1 MSGTTTAETWEYDQL
16 TAQPE
21 TLYGADDLTHL
32 EGLDAVRKRPGMYIG
47 STDSRG
53 VGHLVNEILDNSTD
67 EGVAGHATRV
77 EVILHAD
84 GSVQVDDDGRGIP
97 TDVHAKSGISG
108 VELVLTRLHAGG
120 KFGGSG
126 YKTSGGLHGVGASA
140 VNALSRRFDVT
151 VRRGGKVHAM
161 SFRHGVPGV
170 FAGPGPD
177 AAFTPGP
184 GLQVLGAMKRGQR
197 TGTSIRYWHDARYF
211 ETGATLDVEAV
222 RLKVRNTAFL
232 VPGVSYLLRDETGE
246 EPVEETFHFPNGLTD
261 MVEFLAP
268 AGDRP
273 VSGTLLVAGEG
284 TYRENAA
291 DANGVMQS
299 NVQRRAEVEI
309 AFRWGTGY
317 DRTVECFTN
326 TIRNAHGGTHRKG
339 FERALARTLA
349 EAARSA
355 RGLLRPKED
364 APTLDDVLEGM
375 TAVVHVR
382 IPEPQFTSQTK
393 DELSTAGITK
403 VLQGLV
409 EAHVKA
415 WLEDRRTKAEAR
427 TVLQKIVDAA
437 RVRLT
442 QKQQKDAA
450 RRKTALEGASMPP
463 KLVDCRATGVDRSEL
478 FIVEGD
484 SALGCFT
491 GDTMVA
497 LASGRSRSFADLAAD
512 WAQGISH
519 FGYTTNKAGRVVVA
533 PLVEPRL
540 TKRDAPLVR
549 VTIDNGEMVRC
560 TPDHLFRLR
569 DGSYR
574 RADAL
579 APGDSLMP
587 LYRSLSSKAEG
598 QKLQGYERVWMN
610 DKEEWVYTHY
620 LADAWNLRHGRDSA
634 TNGNV
639 RHHIDIDKRNNDPR
653 NLRRMTW
660 ADHSAL
666 HAAMMGEHVHAG
678 WREWFANGGREIR
691 SAMLT
696 AQWRDPAFREAC
708 LARLFTLNESP
719 AFRAKLEQAFQDWY
733 TALSPDEQ
741 RAYAERMRERQAT
754 YWSQPEH
761 REAAAERVR
770 RFFVDPA
777 RRAEWRERSLRQWQD
792 HDLRAWRSGKTVEQF
807 ADPTER
813 ERQRNAVSAWHR
825 NNPQFGEQHSR
836 RMRQRMTDPDTGHLA
851 RVQAG
856 RARYVASVPREDR
869 VARQLEGRRL
879 AALRRLAPLLS
890 LADEDLA
897 AAYEA
902 ERVRTARTGLRF
914 DRLLDLYDGD
924 YGRLREAASLVN
936 HRVVSVEPLDETA
949 DVYDLTVDGYHNFA
963 LEAGVFVHNSARV
976 ARTAEYQALLPIRG
990 KILNVQKANLQQVLD
1005 NAECAAIVQV
1015 LGAGSG
1021 RTFDLSSMRYGRV
1034 LIMADADVDGAHIR
1048 TLLITLFAR
1057 YMRPLIEAGR
1067 LYAAMPPLHKI
1078 TTKGRNPQTTYTYT
1092 QAEMEATVR
1101 KLEKAGKQIVTPIP
1115 RFKGL
1120 GEMDADE
1127 LWDTTMNPATRAV
1140 RRITLDDV
1148 DAAERILELL
1158 MGEKVE
1164 PRRNWL
1170 IESADRVDRDA
1181 IDA

>member
-1 MSGTTTAETWEYDQL
+1 MTAEPD
-16 TAQPE
+16 

-67 EGVAGHATRV
+67 EGVAGHATTV

-151 VRRGGKVHAM
+151 VRRAGKVHAM
-161 SFRHGVPGV
+161 SFRHGVPGI
-170 FAGPGPD
+170 FDGDGPEAP
-177 AAFTPGP
+177 FTAGP
-184 GLQVLGAMKRGQR
+184 GLQVIGAMKRGQR
-197 TGTSIRYWHDARYF
+197 TGTSIRWWHDARYF
-211 ETGATLDVEAV
+211 ETGAALDVDAV
-222 RLKVRNTAFL
+222 RMKLRNTAFL
-232 VPGVSYLLRDETGE
+232 VPGVTYLLRDLTGE
-246 EPVEETFHFPNGLTD
+246 APAEERFHYPNGLSD

-273 VSGTLLVAGEG
+273 VSGMLLVNGEG

-299 NVQRRAEVEI
+299 NVQRRAEVEV

-317 DRTVECFTN
+317 ERTVECFTN

-339 FERALARTLA
+339 FERALVRTLA
-349 EAARSA
+349 DAVRST
-355 RGLLRPKED
+355 RGLLKAKEEP
-364 APTLDDVLEGM
+364 PTLDDVLEGM

-393 DELSTAGITK
+393 DELSTTGITK
-403 VLQGLV
+403 VIQTLV
-409 EAHVKA
+409 DAHIKA

-427 TVLQKIVDAA
+427 VVLQKIVDAA

-463 KLVDCRATGVDRSEL
+463 KLVDCRATGIDRSEL

-484 SALGCFT
+484 SALGT
-491 GDTMVA
+491 SRMA
-497 LASGRSRSFADLAAD
+497 RSS
-512 WAQGISH
+512 
-519 FGYTTNKAGRVVVA
+519 
-533 PLVEPRL
+533 
-540 TKRDAPLVR
+540 
-549 VTIDNGEMVRC
+549 
-560 TPDHLFRLR
+560 
-569 DGSYR
+569 
-574 RADAL
+574 
-579 APGDSLMP
+579 
-587 LYRSLSSKAEG
+587 
-598 QKLQGYERVWMN
+598 
-610 DKEEWVYTHY
+610 
-620 LADAWNLRHGRDSA
+620 
-634 TNGNV
+634 
-639 RHHIDIDKRNNDPR
+639 
-653 NLRRMTW
+653 
-660 ADHSAL
+660 
-666 HAAMMGEHVHAG
+666 
-678 WREWFANGGREIR
+678 
-691 SAMLT
+691 
-696 AQWRDPAFREAC
+696 
-708 LARLFTLNESP
+708 
-719 AFRAKLEQAFQDWY
+719 
-733 TALSPDEQ
+733 
-741 RAYAERMRERQAT
+741 
-754 YWSQPEH
+754 
-761 REAAAERVR
+761 
-770 RFFVDPA
+770 
-777 RRAEWRERSLRQWQD
+777 
-792 HDLRAWRSGKTVEQF
+792 
-807 ADPTER
+807 
-813 ERQRNAVSAWHR
+813 
-825 NNPQFGEQHSR
+825 
-836 RMRQRMTDPDTGHLA
+836 
-851 RVQAG
+851 
-856 RARYVASVPREDR
+856 
-869 VARQLEGRRL
+869 
-879 AALRRLAPLLS
+879 
-890 LADEDLA
+890 
-897 AAYEA
+897 
-902 ERVRTARTGLRF
+902 
-914 DRLLDLYDGD
+914 
-924 YGRLREAASLVN
+924 
-936 HRVVSVEPLDETA
+936 
-949 DVYDLTVDGYHNFA
+949 
-963 LEAGVFVHNSARV
+963 
-976 ARTAEYQALLPIRG
+976 EYQALLPIRG

-1021 RTFDLSSMRYGRV
+1021 RTFDLAALRYGRV

-1078 TTKGRNPQTTYTYT
+1078 TTKGRSPQTVYTYT

-1170 IESADRVDRDA
+1170 IDSADRVDRDA

>member
-1 MSGTTTAETWEYDQL
+1 MVRGSHGERHHTAETWEYDQL

-67 EGVAGHATRV
+67 EGVAGHATTV
-77 EVILHAD
+77 DVILHAD

-170 FAGPGPD
+170 FDGDGPD
-177 AAFTPGP
+177 APFTPGP
-184 GLQVLGAMKRGQR
+184 GLQIVGAMKRGQR
-197 TGTSIRYWHDARYF
+197 TGTSIRWWHDPRYF
-211 ETGATLDVEAV
+211 ETGAALDTEAV
-222 RLKVRNTAFL
+222 RLKLRNTAFL
-232 VPGVSYLLRDETGE
+232 VPGVAYRLRDETGE
-246 EPVEETFHFPNGLTD
+246 EAVEERFHFPAGLTD

-273 VSGTLLVAGEG
+273 VSGTLLVTGEG

-299 NVQRRAEVEI
+299 NVQRRAEVEV

-317 DRTVECFTN
+317 ERTVECFTN

-349 EAARSA
+349 EAARNA
-355 RGLLRPKED
+355 RGLLKPKED

-409 EAHVKA
+409 EAHLKS
-415 WLEDRRTKAEAR
+415 WLDDRRTKAEAR

-450 RRKTALEGASMPP
+450 RRKTALEGAAMPA
-463 KLVDCRATGVDRSEL
+463 KLVDCRAAGIERSEL

-484 SALGCFT
+484 SALGT
-491 GDTMVA
+491 G
-497 LASGRSRSFADLAAD
+497 R
-512 WAQGISH
+512 
-519 FGYTTNKAGRVVVA
+519 
-533 PLVEPRL
+533 
-540 TKRDAPLVR
+540 
-549 VTIDNGEMVRC
+549 
-560 TPDHLFRLR
+560 
-569 DGSYR
+569 
-574 RADAL
+574 
-579 APGDSLMP
+579 
-587 LYRSLSSKAEG
+587 
-598 QKLQGYERVWMN
+598 
-610 DKEEWVYTHY
+610 
-620 LADAWNLRHGRDSA
+620 
-634 TNGNV
+634 
-639 RHHIDIDKRNNDPR
+639 
-653 NLRRMTW
+653 
-660 ADHSAL
+660 
-666 HAAMMGEHVHAG
+666 
-678 WREWFANGGREIR
+678 
-691 SAMLT
+691 
-696 AQWRDPAFREAC
+696 
-708 LARLFTLNESP
+708 LARS
-719 AFRAKLEQAFQDWY
+719 
-733 TALSPDEQ
+733 S
-741 RAYAERMRERQAT
+741 
-754 YWSQPEH
+754 
-761 REAAAERVR
+761 
-770 RFFVDPA
+770 
-777 RRAEWRERSLRQWQD
+777 
-792 HDLRAWRSGKTVEQF
+792 
-807 ADPTER
+807 
-813 ERQRNAVSAWHR
+813 
-825 NNPQFGEQHSR
+825 
-836 RMRQRMTDPDTGHLA
+836 
-851 RVQAG
+851 
-856 RARYVASVPREDR
+856 
-869 VARQLEGRRL
+869 
-879 AALRRLAPLLS
+879 
-890 LADEDLA
+890 
-897 AAYEA
+897 
-902 ERVRTARTGLRF
+902 
-914 DRLLDLYDGD
+914 
-924 YGRLREAASLVN
+924 
-936 HRVVSVEPLDETA
+936 
-949 DVYDLTVDGYHNFA
+949 
-963 LEAGVFVHNSARV
+963 
-976 ARTAEYQALLPIRG
+976 EYQALLPIRG

-1021 RTFDLSSMRYGRV
+1021 RTFDLSALRYGRV

-1078 TTKGRNPQTTYTYT
+1078 TTKGRSPQTVYTYT

-1101 KLEKAGKQIVTPIP
+1101 KLEKVGKQIVTPIP

-1127 LWDTTMNPATRAV
+1127 LWETTMNPATRAV

-1148 DAAERILELL
+1148 EAAERILELL

-1170 IESADRVDRDA
+1170 IDSADRVDRDA

>member
-1 MSGTTTAETWEYDQL
+1 MTAE
-16 TAQPE
+16 PE

-67 EGVAGHATRV
+67 EGVAGHATRI
-77 EVILHAD
+77 EVTLHAD

-97 TDVHAKSGISG
+97 TDVHARSGLSG

-161 SFRHGVPGV
+161 SFRHGVPGI
-170 FAGPGPD
+170 FDGDGPE
-177 AAFTPGP
+177 ARFTPGP
-184 GLQVLGAMKRGQR
+184 GLQIVGAMKRRQP
-197 TGTSIRYWHDARYF
+197 TGTSIRWWHDPRYF
-211 ETGATLDVEAV
+211 ETGAKLDGEAV
-222 RLKVRNTAFL
+222 RLKLRNTAFL
-232 VPGVSYLLRDETGE
+232 VPGVTYHLRDETGE
-246 EPVEETFHFPNGLTD
+246 TPVEETFHFPNGLTD
-261 MVEFLAP
+261 MVEFIAP

-273 VSGTLLVAGEG
+273 VSGMLFVTGEG

-317 DRTVECFTN
+317 ERTVECFTN

-349 EAARSA
+349 DAARNT
-355 RGLLRPKED
+355 RGLLKAKED

-403 VLQGLV
+403 VVQGLV
-409 EAHVKA
+409 EQHLKS
-415 WLEDRRTKAEAR
+415 WLEDRKTRAEAR

-450 RRKTALEGASMPP
+450 RRKTALEGASMPA
-463 KLVDCRATGVDRSEL
+463 KLVDCRATGIDRSEL

-484 SALGCFT
+484 SALGT
-491 GDTMVA
+491 SRMA
-497 LASGRSRSFADLAAD
+497 RSS
-512 WAQGISH
+512 
-519 FGYTTNKAGRVVVA
+519 
-533 PLVEPRL
+533 
-540 TKRDAPLVR
+540 
-549 VTIDNGEMVRC
+549 
-560 TPDHLFRLR
+560 
-569 DGSYR
+569 
-574 RADAL
+574 
-579 APGDSLMP
+579 
-587 LYRSLSSKAEG
+587 
-598 QKLQGYERVWMN
+598 
-610 DKEEWVYTHY
+610 
-620 LADAWNLRHGRDSA
+620 
-634 TNGNV
+634 
-639 RHHIDIDKRNNDPR
+639 
-653 NLRRMTW
+653 
-660 ADHSAL
+660 
-666 HAAMMGEHVHAG
+666 
-678 WREWFANGGREIR
+678 
-691 SAMLT
+691 
-696 AQWRDPAFREAC
+696 
-708 LARLFTLNESP
+708 
-719 AFRAKLEQAFQDWY
+719 
-733 TALSPDEQ
+733 
-741 RAYAERMRERQAT
+741 
-754 YWSQPEH
+754 
-761 REAAAERVR
+761 
-770 RFFVDPA
+770 
-777 RRAEWRERSLRQWQD
+777 
-792 HDLRAWRSGKTVEQF
+792 
-807 ADPTER
+807 
-813 ERQRNAVSAWHR
+813 
-825 NNPQFGEQHSR
+825 
-836 RMRQRMTDPDTGHLA
+836 
-851 RVQAG
+851 
-856 RARYVASVPREDR
+856 
-869 VARQLEGRRL
+869 
-879 AALRRLAPLLS
+879 
-890 LADEDLA
+890 
-897 AAYEA
+897 
-902 ERVRTARTGLRF
+902 
-914 DRLLDLYDGD
+914 
-924 YGRLREAASLVN
+924 
-936 HRVVSVEPLDETA
+936 
-949 DVYDLTVDGYHNFA
+949 
-963 LEAGVFVHNSARV
+963 
-976 ARTAEYQALLPIRG
+976 EYQALLPIRG
-990 KILNVQKANLQQVLD
+990 KILNVQKANLQQILD

-1021 RTFDLSSMRYGRV
+1021 RTFDLSALRYGRV

-1078 TTKGRNPQTTYTYT
+1078 TTKGRNPQTIYTYT
-1092 QAEMEATVR
+1092 QAEMESTVR
-1101 KLEKAGKQIVTPIP
+1101 RLEKAGKQIVTPIP

-1127 LWDTTMNPATRAV
+1127 LWETTMNPATRAV

-1148 DAAERILELL
+1148 EAAEQILDLL

-1170 IESADRVDRDA
+1170 IDSADRVDREA

>member
-1 MSGTTTAETWEYDQL
+1 MTAEPD
-16 TAQPE
+16 

-67 EGVAGHATRV
+67 EGVAGHASNV
-77 EVILHAD
+77 EVTLHAD

-140 VNALSRRFDVT
+140 VNALSHRFDVT
-151 VRRGGKVHAM
+151 VRRAGKVHAM
-161 SFRHGVPGV
+161 SFRHGVPGI
-170 FAGPGPD
+170 FDGDGPD
-177 AAFTPGP
+177 APFTAGP
-184 GLQVLGAMKRGQR
+184 GLQVIGAMKRGHR
-197 TGTSIRYWHDARYF
+197 TGTSIRWWHDARYF
-211 ETGATLDVEAV
+211 ETGAALDIDAV
-222 RLKVRNTAFL
+222 RTKLRNTAFL
-232 VPGVSYLLRDETGE
+232 VPGVTYLLRDLTGE
-246 EPVEETFHFPNGLTD
+246 APAEERFHYPNGLSD

-273 VSGTLLVAGEG
+273 VSGTLLVNGEG

-291 DANGVMQS
+291 DASGVMQS
-299 NVQRRAEVEI
+299 NVQRRAEVEV

-317 DRTVECFTN
+317 ERTVECFTN

-339 FERALARTLA
+339 FERALVRALA
-349 EAARSA
+349 DAVRNT
-355 RGLLRPKED
+355 RGLLKAKEEP
-364 APTLDDVLEGM
+364 PTLDDVLEGM

-393 DELSTAGITK
+393 DELSTPGITK

-409 EAHVKA
+409 DAHIKA

-463 KLVDCRATGVDRSEL
+463 KLVDCRATGIDRSEL

-484 SALGCFT
+484 SALGT
-491 GDTMVA
+491 SRMA
-497 LASGRSRSFADLAAD
+497 RSS
-512 WAQGISH
+512 
-519 FGYTTNKAGRVVVA
+519 
-533 PLVEPRL
+533 
-540 TKRDAPLVR
+540 
-549 VTIDNGEMVRC
+549 
-560 TPDHLFRLR
+560 
-569 DGSYR
+569 
-574 RADAL
+574 
-579 APGDSLMP
+579 
-587 LYRSLSSKAEG
+587 
-598 QKLQGYERVWMN
+598 
-610 DKEEWVYTHY
+610 
-620 LADAWNLRHGRDSA
+620 
-634 TNGNV
+634 
-639 RHHIDIDKRNNDPR
+639 
-653 NLRRMTW
+653 
-660 ADHSAL
+660 
-666 HAAMMGEHVHAG
+666 
-678 WREWFANGGREIR
+678 
-691 SAMLT
+691 
-696 AQWRDPAFREAC
+696 
-708 LARLFTLNESP
+708 
-719 AFRAKLEQAFQDWY
+719 
-733 TALSPDEQ
+733 
-741 RAYAERMRERQAT
+741 
-754 YWSQPEH
+754 
-761 REAAAERVR
+761 
-770 RFFVDPA
+770 
-777 RRAEWRERSLRQWQD
+777 
-792 HDLRAWRSGKTVEQF
+792 
-807 ADPTER
+807 
-813 ERQRNAVSAWHR
+813 
-825 NNPQFGEQHSR
+825 
-836 RMRQRMTDPDTGHLA
+836 
-851 RVQAG
+851 
-856 RARYVASVPREDR
+856 
-869 VARQLEGRRL
+869 
-879 AALRRLAPLLS
+879 
-890 LADEDLA
+890 
-897 AAYEA
+897 
-902 ERVRTARTGLRF
+902 
-914 DRLLDLYDGD
+914 
-924 YGRLREAASLVN
+924 
-936 HRVVSVEPLDETA
+936 
-949 DVYDLTVDGYHNFA
+949 
-963 LEAGVFVHNSARV
+963 
-976 ARTAEYQALLPIRG
+976 EYQALLPIRG

-1021 RTFDLSSMRYGRV
+1021 RTFDLAALRYGRV

-1078 TTKGRNPQTTYTYT
+1078 TTRGRNPQIVYTYT
-1092 QAEMEATVR
+1092 QAEMETTVR

-1170 IESADRVDRDA
+1170 IDSADRVDREA

>member
-1 MSGTTTAETWEYDQL
+1 MGNRHGDRHHTAETWEYDQL

-67 EGVAGHATRV
+67 EGVGGHATKID
-77 EVILHAD
+77 VILHAD
-84 GSVQVDDDGRGIP
+84 GSVRVDDDGRGIP

-151 VRRGGKVHAM
+151 VRRGGKVHSM

-170 FAGPGPD
+170 FDGDGPD
-177 AAFTPGP
+177 APFTPGP
-184 GLQVLGAMKRGQR
+184 GLQIVGAMKRGQR
-197 TGTSIRYWHDARYF
+197 TGTSIRWWHDPRYF
-211 ETGATLDVEAV
+211 ETGAALDTEAV
-222 RLKVRNTAFL
+222 RLKLRNTAFL
-232 VPGVSYLLRDETGE
+232 VPGVAYRLRDETGE
-246 EPVEETFHFPNGLTD
+246 KPVEENFHFPNGLTD
-261 MVEFLAP
+261 MVENLAP
-268 AGDRP
+268 AGDRA
-273 VSGTLLVAGEG
+273 VSGTLLVTGEG

-299 NVQRRAEVEI
+299 NVQRRAEVEV

-317 DRTVECFTN
+317 ERTVECFTN

-349 EAARSA
+349 EAARNT
-355 RGLLRPKED
+355 RGLLKPKED

-409 EAHVKA
+409 EAHLKA
-415 WLEDRRTKAEAR
+415 WLEDRKTKAEAR

-450 RRKTALEGASMPP
+450 RRKTALEGASMPA

-484 SALGCFT
+484 SALGT
-491 GDTMVA
+491 SRMA
-497 LASGRSRSFADLAAD
+497 RSS
-512 WAQGISH
+512 
-519 FGYTTNKAGRVVVA
+519 
-533 PLVEPRL
+533 
-540 TKRDAPLVR
+540 
-549 VTIDNGEMVRC
+549 
-560 TPDHLFRLR
+560 
-569 DGSYR
+569 
-574 RADAL
+574 
-579 APGDSLMP
+579 
-587 LYRSLSSKAEG
+587 
-598 QKLQGYERVWMN
+598 
-610 DKEEWVYTHY
+610 
-620 LADAWNLRHGRDSA
+620 
-634 TNGNV
+634 
-639 RHHIDIDKRNNDPR
+639 
-653 NLRRMTW
+653 
-660 ADHSAL
+660 
-666 HAAMMGEHVHAG
+666 
-678 WREWFANGGREIR
+678 
-691 SAMLT
+691 
-696 AQWRDPAFREAC
+696 
-708 LARLFTLNESP
+708 
-719 AFRAKLEQAFQDWY
+719 
-733 TALSPDEQ
+733 
-741 RAYAERMRERQAT
+741 
-754 YWSQPEH
+754 
-761 REAAAERVR
+761 
-770 RFFVDPA
+770 
-777 RRAEWRERSLRQWQD
+777 
-792 HDLRAWRSGKTVEQF
+792 
-807 ADPTER
+807 
-813 ERQRNAVSAWHR
+813 
-825 NNPQFGEQHSR
+825 
-836 RMRQRMTDPDTGHLA
+836 
-851 RVQAG
+851 
-856 RARYVASVPREDR
+856 
-869 VARQLEGRRL
+869 
-879 AALRRLAPLLS
+879 
-890 LADEDLA
+890 
-897 AAYEA
+897 
-902 ERVRTARTGLRF
+902 
-914 DRLLDLYDGD
+914 
-924 YGRLREAASLVN
+924 
-936 HRVVSVEPLDETA
+936 
-949 DVYDLTVDGYHNFA
+949 
-963 LEAGVFVHNSARV
+963 
-976 ARTAEYQALLPIRG
+976 EYQALLPIRG

-1021 RTFDLSSMRYGRV
+1021 RTFDLSALRYGRV

-1078 TTKGRNPQTTYTYT
+1078 TTKGRNPQTVYTYT

-1127 LWDTTMNPATRAV
+1127 LWETTMNPATRAV

-1148 DAAERILELL
+1148 EAAERILELL

-1170 IESADRVDRDA
+1170 IESADLVDRDA

>member
-1 MSGTTTAETWEYDQL
+1 M

-67 EGVAGHATRV
+67 EGVAGHARKV

-151 VRRGGKVHAM
+151 VRRGGKIHAM
-161 SFRHGVPGV
+161 SFRHGVPGI
-170 FAGPGPD
+170 FAGDGPD
-177 AAFTPGP
+177 APFTPGP
-184 GLQVLGAMKRGQR
+184 GLQIVGAMKRGQR

-211 ETGATLDVEAV
+211 ETGAALDVAAV
-222 RLKVRNTAFL
+222 RMKLRNTAFL
-232 VPGVSYLLRDETGE
+232 VPGVDYRLRDETTE
-246 EPVEETFHFPNGLTD
+246 EPAEERFHFPDGLTD

-273 VSGTLLVAGEG
+273 VSGTLLVTGEG

-309 AFRWGTGY
+309 ALRWGTGY
-317 DRTVECFTN
+317 ERTVECFTN

-339 FERALARTLA
+339 FERALVRTLA
-349 EAARSA
+349 EAARNA
-355 RGLLRPKED
+355 RGLLKPKED

-403 VLQGLV
+403 VVQGLV
-409 EAHVKA
+409 EQHLKG

-450 RRKTALEGASMPP
+450 RRKTALEGAAMPA
-463 KLVDCRATGVDRSEL
+463 KLVDCRATGVERSEL

-484 SALGCFT
+484 SALGT
-491 GDTMVA
+491 SRMA
-497 LASGRSRSFADLAAD
+497 RSS
-512 WAQGISH
+512 
-519 FGYTTNKAGRVVVA
+519 
-533 PLVEPRL
+533 
-540 TKRDAPLVR
+540 
-549 VTIDNGEMVRC
+549 
-560 TPDHLFRLR
+560 
-569 DGSYR
+569 
-574 RADAL
+574 
-579 APGDSLMP
+579 
-587 LYRSLSSKAEG
+587 
-598 QKLQGYERVWMN
+598 
-610 DKEEWVYTHY
+610 
-620 LADAWNLRHGRDSA
+620 
-634 TNGNV
+634 
-639 RHHIDIDKRNNDPR
+639 
-653 NLRRMTW
+653 
-660 ADHSAL
+660 
-666 HAAMMGEHVHAG
+666 
-678 WREWFANGGREIR
+678 
-691 SAMLT
+691 
-696 AQWRDPAFREAC
+696 
-708 LARLFTLNESP
+708 
-719 AFRAKLEQAFQDWY
+719 
-733 TALSPDEQ
+733 
-741 RAYAERMRERQAT
+741 
-754 YWSQPEH
+754 
-761 REAAAERVR
+761 
-770 RFFVDPA
+770 
-777 RRAEWRERSLRQWQD
+777 
-792 HDLRAWRSGKTVEQF
+792 
-807 ADPTER
+807 
-813 ERQRNAVSAWHR
+813 
-825 NNPQFGEQHSR
+825 
-836 RMRQRMTDPDTGHLA
+836 
-851 RVQAG
+851 
-856 RARYVASVPREDR
+856 
-869 VARQLEGRRL
+869 
-879 AALRRLAPLLS
+879 
-890 LADEDLA
+890 
-897 AAYEA
+897 
-902 ERVRTARTGLRF
+902 
-914 DRLLDLYDGD
+914 
-924 YGRLREAASLVN
+924 
-936 HRVVSVEPLDETA
+936 
-949 DVYDLTVDGYHNFA
+949 
-963 LEAGVFVHNSARV
+963 
-976 ARTAEYQALLPIRG
+976 EYQALLPIRG

-1021 RTFDLSSMRYGRV
+1021 RTFDLSAMRYGRV

-1078 TTKGRNPQTTYTYT
+1078 TTKGRSPQTIYTYT

-1127 LWDTTMNPATRAV
+1127 LWETTMNPATRAV

-1148 DAAERILELL
+1148 EAAERILELL

-1170 IESADRVDRDA
+1170 IDSADRVDRDA

>member
-1 MSGTTTAETWEYDQL
+1 M

-67 EGVAGHATRV
+67 EGVAGHATKV
-77 EVILHAD
+77 DVILHAD
-84 GSVQVDDDGRGIP
+84 GSVRVDDDGRGIP

-151 VRRGGKVHAM
+151 VRRGGKVHSM
-161 SFRHGVPGV
+161 SFRHGVPGI
-170 FAGPGPD
+170 FDGDGPD
-177 AAFTPGP
+177 APFTPGP
-184 GLQVLGAMKRGQR
+184 GLQVVGAMKRGQR
-197 TGTSIRYWHDARYF
+197 TGTSIRWWHDPRYF
-211 ETGATLDVEAV
+211 ETGAALDTEAV
-222 RLKVRNTAFL
+222 RLKLRNTAFL
-232 VPGVSYLLRDETGE
+232 VPGVAYRLRDETGE
-246 EPVEETFHFPNGLTD
+246 KVVEESFHFPDGLTD
-261 MVEFLAP
+261 MVENLAP

-273 VSGTLLVAGEG
+273 VSGTLLVTGEG

-299 NVQRRAEVEI
+299 NVQRRAEVEV

-317 DRTVECFTN
+317 ERTVECFTN

-349 EAARSA
+349 EAARNT
-355 RGLLRPKED
+355 RGLLKPKED

-409 EAHVKA
+409 EAHLKA
-415 WLEDRRTKAEAR
+415 WLEDRKTKAEAR

-450 RRKTALEGASMPP
+450 RRKTALEGASMPA
-463 KLVDCRATGVDRSEL
+463 KLVDCRATGVERSEL

-484 SALGCFT
+484 SALGT
-491 GDTMVA
+491 SRMA
-497 LASGRSRSFADLAAD
+497 RSS
-512 WAQGISH
+512 
-519 FGYTTNKAGRVVVA
+519 
-533 PLVEPRL
+533 
-540 TKRDAPLVR
+540 
-549 VTIDNGEMVRC
+549 
-560 TPDHLFRLR
+560 
-569 DGSYR
+569 
-574 RADAL
+574 
-579 APGDSLMP
+579 
-587 LYRSLSSKAEG
+587 
-598 QKLQGYERVWMN
+598 
-610 DKEEWVYTHY
+610 
-620 LADAWNLRHGRDSA
+620 
-634 TNGNV
+634 
-639 RHHIDIDKRNNDPR
+639 
-653 NLRRMTW
+653 
-660 ADHSAL
+660 
-666 HAAMMGEHVHAG
+666 
-678 WREWFANGGREIR
+678 
-691 SAMLT
+691 
-696 AQWRDPAFREAC
+696 
-708 LARLFTLNESP
+708 
-719 AFRAKLEQAFQDWY
+719 
-733 TALSPDEQ
+733 
-741 RAYAERMRERQAT
+741 
-754 YWSQPEH
+754 
-761 REAAAERVR
+761 
-770 RFFVDPA
+770 
-777 RRAEWRERSLRQWQD
+777 
-792 HDLRAWRSGKTVEQF
+792 
-807 ADPTER
+807 
-813 ERQRNAVSAWHR
+813 
-825 NNPQFGEQHSR
+825 
-836 RMRQRMTDPDTGHLA
+836 
-851 RVQAG
+851 
-856 RARYVASVPREDR
+856 
-869 VARQLEGRRL
+869 
-879 AALRRLAPLLS
+879 
-890 LADEDLA
+890 
-897 AAYEA
+897 
-902 ERVRTARTGLRF
+902 
-914 DRLLDLYDGD
+914 
-924 YGRLREAASLVN
+924 
-936 HRVVSVEPLDETA
+936 
-949 DVYDLTVDGYHNFA
+949 
-963 LEAGVFVHNSARV
+963 
-976 ARTAEYQALLPIRG
+976 EYQALLPIRG

-1021 RTFDLSSMRYGRV
+1021 RTFDLSALRYGRV

-1078 TTKGRNPQTTYTYT
+1078 TTKGRNPQTVYTYT

-1127 LWDTTMNPATRAV
+1127 LWETTMNPATRAV

-1148 DAAERILELL
+1148 EAAERILELL

-1170 IESADRVDRDA
+1170 IDSADLVDRDA

>member
-1 MSGTTTAETWEYDQL
+1 MTAEPD
-16 TAQPE
+16 

-67 EGVAGHATRV
+67 EGVAGHASHV

-151 VRRGGKVHAM
+151 VRRAGKIHAM
-161 SFRHGVPGV
+161 SFRHGVPGI
-170 FAGPGPD
+170 FDGDGPD
-177 AAFTPGP
+177 APFTAGP
-184 GLQVLGAMKRGQR
+184 GLQVTGAMKRGQH
-197 TGTSIRYWHDARYF
+197 TGTSIRWWHDARYF
-211 ETGATLDVEAV
+211 ETGAALDVDAV
-222 RLKVRNTAFL
+222 RMKLRNTAFL
-232 VPGVSYLLRDETGE
+232 VPGVTYLLRDLTGE
-246 EPVEETFHFPNGLTD
+246 APAEERFHYPNGLSD
-261 MVEFLAP
+261 MVDFLAP
-268 AGDRP
+268 ASDRP
-273 VSGTLLVAGEG
+273 VSGTLLVNGEG

-299 NVQRRAEVEI
+299 NVQRRAEVEV

-317 DRTVECFTN
+317 ERTVECFTN

-339 FERALARTLA
+339 FERALVRSLA
-349 EAARSA
+349 DAIRNT
-355 RGLLRPKED
+355 RGLLKAKEEP
-364 APTLDDVLEGM
+364 PTLDDVLEGM

-393 DELSTAGITK
+393 DELSTTGITK
-403 VLQGLV
+403 VLQSLV
-409 EAHVKA
+409 DAHIKA

-463 KLVDCRATGVDRSEL
+463 KLVDCRATGIDRSEL

-484 SALGCFT
+484 SALGT
-491 GDTMVA
+491 SRMA
-497 LASGRSRSFADLAAD
+497 RSS
-512 WAQGISH
+512 
-519 FGYTTNKAGRVVVA
+519 
-533 PLVEPRL
+533 
-540 TKRDAPLVR
+540 
-549 VTIDNGEMVRC
+549 
-560 TPDHLFRLR
+560 
-569 DGSYR
+569 
-574 RADAL
+574 
-579 APGDSLMP
+579 
-587 LYRSLSSKAEG
+587 
-598 QKLQGYERVWMN
+598 
-610 DKEEWVYTHY
+610 
-620 LADAWNLRHGRDSA
+620 
-634 TNGNV
+634 
-639 RHHIDIDKRNNDPR
+639 
-653 NLRRMTW
+653 
-660 ADHSAL
+660 
-666 HAAMMGEHVHAG
+666 
-678 WREWFANGGREIR
+678 
-691 SAMLT
+691 
-696 AQWRDPAFREAC
+696 
-708 LARLFTLNESP
+708 
-719 AFRAKLEQAFQDWY
+719 
-733 TALSPDEQ
+733 
-741 RAYAERMRERQAT
+741 
-754 YWSQPEH
+754 
-761 REAAAERVR
+761 
-770 RFFVDPA
+770 
-777 RRAEWRERSLRQWQD
+777 
-792 HDLRAWRSGKTVEQF
+792 
-807 ADPTER
+807 
-813 ERQRNAVSAWHR
+813 
-825 NNPQFGEQHSR
+825 
-836 RMRQRMTDPDTGHLA
+836 
-851 RVQAG
+851 
-856 RARYVASVPREDR
+856 
-869 VARQLEGRRL
+869 
-879 AALRRLAPLLS
+879 
-890 LADEDLA
+890 
-897 AAYEA
+897 
-902 ERVRTARTGLRF
+902 
-914 DRLLDLYDGD
+914 
-924 YGRLREAASLVN
+924 
-936 HRVVSVEPLDETA
+936 
-949 DVYDLTVDGYHNFA
+949 
-963 LEAGVFVHNSARV
+963 
-976 ARTAEYQALLPIRG
+976 EYQALLPIRG

-1021 RTFDLSSMRYGRV
+1021 RTFDLSALRYGRV

-1078 TTKGRNPQTTYTYT
+1078 TTRGRSPQTVYTYT
-1092 QAEMEATVR
+1092 QAEMETTVR

-1170 IESADRVDRDA
+1170 IDSADRVDRDA